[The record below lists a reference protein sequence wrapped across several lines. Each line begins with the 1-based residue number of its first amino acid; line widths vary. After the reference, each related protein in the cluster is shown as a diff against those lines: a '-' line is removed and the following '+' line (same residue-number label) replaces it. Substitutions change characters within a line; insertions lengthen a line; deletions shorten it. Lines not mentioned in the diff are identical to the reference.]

1 MGTPFKLLIVYAR
14 YGDGHLQAAAA
25 LSDSFSRHGA
35 AEAKPVDL
43 LAQAH
48 PFLNEISKFVYRKS
62 YRLFPRIYGW
72 VYDTTKGMKADS
84 AFGHWLHSFGASE
97 LLKLIEREQPDAV
110 VHTFPSLALP
120 IVTNRVGRRIPMFNV
135 VTDFDLHM
143 RWVHPQVD
151 KYYVATD
158 DLRLQLTGMGIGVHR
173 IAATGIPLRTSFSQE
188 PSEHERGQ
196 IARRYDI
203 AFDKPIVLL
212 MAGTYSNVAHMR
224 KLCVRLAGNE
234 RIHTVVISGR
244 NRSVQAQLQRQFASR
259 RNVTVLGYVERIDEL
274 MRLAACIVTKP
285 GGLTISEAIEAGL
298 PILLY
303 RPVPGQERQ
312 NAIYLQRKGAAI
324 TAQSTDELYLAI
336 ERVLNDA
343 WQRAAMRQA
352 LESLRKHSAA
362 DRIALDIVHQLHIM
376 EEASVPLRRSRTSQ
390 RSELRE

>member
-25 LSDSFSRHGA
+25 LSDCFSRHGI
-35 AEAKPVDL
+35 AEAKQVDL

-62 YRLFPRIYGW
+62 YSLFPRVYGW

-84 AFGHWLHSFGASE
+84 AFGQWLHSFGASK
-97 LLKLIEREQPDAV
+97 LLKLIQREQPDAV

-120 IVTNRVGRRIPMFNV
+120 IITNRIGRRIPMFNV

-158 DLRLQLTGMGIGVHR
+158 DLRVQLTGMGVGDHR
-173 IAATGIPLRTSFSQE
+173 IAATGIPLRTSFSRE
-188 PSEHERGQ
+188 LSEQERGQ
-196 IARRYDI
+196 IARRYEI
-203 AFDKPIVLL
+203 ASDKPIVLL
-212 MAGTYSNVAHMR
+212 MAGTYSNVANMR

-234 RIHTVVISGR
+234 HIHTVIVCGR
-244 NRSVQAQLQRQFASR
+244 DRFVQAQLLRQFASR
-259 RNVTVLGYVERIDEL
+259 SNVTVLGYVERIDEL

-285 GGLTISEAIEAGL
+285 GGLTMSEAIEAGL
-298 PILLY
+298 PIFLY

-312 NAIYLQRKGAAI
+312 NAVYLQRKGAAVI
-324 TAQSTDELYLAI
+324 ASSTEELYRAI
-336 ERVLNDA
+336 DRLLNDA
-343 WQRAAMRQA
+343 EQRAAMRQA
-352 LESLRKHSAA
+352 IDSLRKQYAA
-362 DRIALDIVHQLHIM
+362 DRIALDIVRQLHIM
-376 EEASVPLRRSRTSQ
+376 EEASVPLIRS
-390 RSELRE
+390 

>member
-25 LSDSFSRHGA
+25 LTDSFSRLGI

-43 LAQAH
+43 LARAH
-48 PFLNEISKFVYRKS
+48 PLLNEVSKFVYRNS

-84 AFGHWLHSFGASE
+84 AFAHWLHSFGASE
-97 LLKLIEREQPDAV
+97 LLKLIDREQPDAV

-120 IVTNRVGRRIPMFNV
+120 IIKNRVGRRIPMFNV
-135 VTDFDLHM
+135 ITDFDLHM
-143 RWVHPQVD
+143 RWIHPQVD

-158 DLRLQLTGMGIGVHR
+158 DLRVQLTGMGVGLHR
-173 IAATGIPLRTSFSQE
+173 IAATGIPLRTTFSQKPDE
-188 PSEHERGQ
+188 YERGQ
-196 IARRYDI
+196 IARRYAI
-203 AFDKPIVLL
+203 ASDKPIVLL
-212 MAGTYSNVAHMR
+212 MAGTYSNVAHMC

-234 RIHTVVISGR
+234 QIHTVVVSGR
-244 NRSVQAQLQRQFASR
+244 NRSAQAQLERQFASR
-259 RNVTVLGYVERIDEL
+259 SNVSVLGYVERIDEL

-312 NAIYLQRKGAAI
+312 NAIYLQHKGAALI
-324 TAQSTDELYLAI
+324 AWSTDELYLAI
-336 ERVLNDA
+336 DRVLNDPG
-343 WQRAAMRQA
+343 QRTAMRAA
-352 LESLRKHSAA
+352 LESLRKQSAA
-362 DRIALDIVHQLHIM
+362 DRISLDIVHQLHIM
-376 EEASVPLRRSRTSQ
+376 EEASVPLIRS
-390 RSELRE
+390 